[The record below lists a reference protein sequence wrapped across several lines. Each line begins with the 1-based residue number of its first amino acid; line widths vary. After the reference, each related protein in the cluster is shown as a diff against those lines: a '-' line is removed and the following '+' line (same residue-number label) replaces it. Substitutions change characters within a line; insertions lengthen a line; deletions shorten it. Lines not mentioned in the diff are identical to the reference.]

1 METMLCDYLK
11 NSARMHFG
19 LTPIEVRTLA
29 YELGMKNNLKLP
41 ENWVEHCMDGED
53 WLRGYLK
60 RHRNKEA
67 LRLPEA
73 TSIARASSFNEK
85 M

>member
-1 METMLCDYLK
+1 
-11 NSARMHFG
+11 
-19 LTPIEVRTLA
+19 
-29 YELGMKNNLKLP
+29 MKNNLKLP
-41 ENWVEHCMDGED
+41 ENWMEHCMAGED

-85 M
+85 NVTLFYDNLKAVRYEA